1 MASLSETNKELQVT
15 EQRLQDINK
24 EIKELKSLAKS
35 LDVGKWQAERDI
47 SSPFNDTKMLANI
60 ISKYTRVIEGAN
72 KKIRELEELA
82 QALDSKVN
90 KSSNDTMKLNNDT
103 KNTGINGLKSEEL
116 VVLGDDDGPI
126 INKYS
131 YEELEKEYNKL
142 KSLVDEMDNLDSKV
156 TKVSNDSD
164 LKDTNKELDNISNK
178 TKSAT
183 DEMTNLD
190 SKVNKVSN
198 DIEKINNSKLDNLD
212 NKTTSEANGLD
223 KLDSKVADAKIDTV
237 DTRLEQVKN
246 ILDGSVSSITR
257 YTNAFNKMSSIITDE
272 VNGLDTSIEELKD
285 KLNGLYADANKLGNI
300 GKSLKT
306 NDAEQINKYA
316 ESVNKLDSEIT
327 ELLPDIESGFE
338 AVNSVIASK
347 FKGIDGNTGKL
358 KADLNSLVSEFS
370 AGIIDMNANKLDVP
384 VSLKNFSESIKEQ
397 VDKIEYEMGRLTMFT
412 NTRDMEE
419 LSLGF
424 KINQNDIDDAVKKQ
438 KEKIGAIKE
447 FAQGVEY
454 KHGEYYDVA
463 DDKLTPQFFKDFKD
477 KAEEIANIN
486 NYIKQIN
493 GNIGKNVKGYLDLFN
508 EASTLLQSSKP
519 FMNLL
524 EASTTTVS
532 RASYPNISN
541 WKNATVDDILNANK
555 QGSFDLDALLV
566 PSTKSNSTKS
576 NSDSDNFDKA
586 VTSAVAKTT
595 KQTLQSNEIKSREA
609 FINDKNAKLESIKNE
624 EAAKT
629 VMLSLDSVFGTPK
642 NVTKDA
648 SEETKKSSEEVK
660 KSSEEVKKSLE
671 SIKKELNESN
681 NAYDKSASSVKNY
694 ASELN
699 NLLEKDKSLSD
710 EAKESILS
718 KDNSS
723 AINRYTSN
731 LNNIQKDLNK
741 YGNIQLT
748 DAPALKLGNNA
759 NGVKGLNNYKISI
772 TQAKADLE
780 GLIKEQE
787 EQFKLIS
794 DPSKIIGKNSVNI
807 NASRLNNVRST
818 LESGYKVNLVDGS
831 AAKNE
836 FDELE
841 TKFKQFIN
849 NYKTFKLNILD
860 TKQIDNLIKL
870 DNITKEIQSVNA
882 EAVKH
887 EKALADYENNKIKYA
902 EKYKAIAQAE
912 SNIRAIERVKQSKI
926 SGSKHSVERETLAS
940 VYDEVSNKQHNRIS
954 SLRREI
960 EILENDFRKHG
971 LEIPVVPKI
980 ARPLPS
986 DSNFGELLPSSLQKD
1001 YMSLIKD
1008 NRNEFK
1014 SLLYN
1019 TDLDSL
1025 NKQAS
1030 DLGINTDKINN
1041 RLSAIK
1047 NTITG
1052 LFNAGQTDKARELV
1066 EVYNG
1071 EIDKLK
1077 DKVNGVSKAQQI
1089 SVDRQKQ
1096 AIKSLLEETRNYA
1109 STQEALNNKPMSYA
1123 DQAAYYDKQLSKFEQ
1138 GTREYIEV
1146 LKLKNQAENKAAD
1159 ESVRNAEEASR
1170 KQQEAIKSLLDETKN
1185 YVSTQ
1190 EALNNEPMSYSDQ
1203 AAYYNQQLS
1212 KFEEGTR
1219 EYIEVLKLKNQA
1231 ENKAAEETKKAA
1243 EAEEKAHLEA
1253 LEAAKQ
1259 RVTGILSTIKSF
1271 ADGINS
1277 AVNRIVQIIRTG
1289 ISIINKVI
1297 SGATKFV
1304 VTIGHGIRSIITLF
1318 GNLGNRVK
1326 SSLLD
1331 ASDGSDK
1338 VNNSFNILK
1347 GSATELRSKILLLKG
1362 AFDGLFNGEL
1372 VKKAENLMASVYS
1385 LQNIAGSNTTQEVLD
1400 WANSMEYA
1408 FGLSAKDLICDIN
1421 ELTGVLYG
1429 LGMSAKNT
1437 ALGSENILMISRYL
1451 AFMGAA
1457 GGDTA
1462 TVMNKLVSGMK
1473 GMTQAIDDLGLSVR
1487 DAQMDAFLKSLKAQ
1501 GGEFAGIAT
1510 DFSSLNEQA
1519 RVYVRYASIIDQFTR
1534 NYDITNFADALT
1546 TVTGR
1551 MQILRQSVNS
1561 LVTTLGT
1568 GLTKVLANLATYLIP
1583 VIKLIEQLVTKIF
1596 KFFGIDVTMTT
1607 NINEGTAALSG
1618 LGDGLDD
1625 TKDKL
1630 DEVSDSAKKA
1640 GGNLQSFDRINNVT
1654 SSKSK
1659 SGKGGDDDFDYSKL
1673 MSSMLDNLNA
1683 LASKATVSYSDKLLE
1698 NFKKKLAEMKQ
1709 ALIDFEKDITGR
1721 DNFDLKFDWSR
1732 IKNNLKTIRDNII
1745 ETIKSWGSFVIE
1757 IALKIAD
1764 DVNIGL
1770 IITRLTDLLAKVS
1783 EVAKVITDVLIP
1795 AFRAFYDIALSPI
1808 VKYIGRE
1815 AVSAIHFM
1823 IRELDKWK
1831 KWFTDNKD
1839 TILQFFT
1846 DLAEITNAAWKVLK
1860 PLLNESWNKLGN
1872 SISKSGENLRK
1883 DLDELMSNTNENKPA
1898 TIERIQKELPVIYGE
1913 FEQILISIKDIVKAL
1928 VSIIKDLAGAFG
1940 EFAKNELLPWLN
1952 EKLGELSAWLNEN
1965 KDKIVDFITKIASAT
1980 WEGFKIFVDLL
1991 GKLIDYVVQNPD
2003 SVFKFFEALIG
2014 LKVASWFTSTA
2025 ASIGMALI
2033 GLKGLT
2039 GFVSGAGS
2047 TLSGLFGGGAAGGAG
2062 GAAGEALEAI
2072 GAAAGPIA
2080 LVVAAVVAL
2089 IAAVKDLWDTSESFR
2104 QAIKDIWDNIVEA
2117 FDNAKEKIS
2126 TAFDNIKEAWDNFY
2140 QAYENS
2146 GLKSIIEALVTL
2158 IAKYLG
2164 GAISSTIDLIGNM
2177 FSTTANLLAD
2187 IINIVA
2193 GVIDIFGGLADII
2206 IGAFTLDWDKIKQ
2219 GWDEIVNGLLEI
2231 VQGLLHGIIDI
2242 IGGVVGQFID
2252 NGSRLVGGLG
2262 QGISD
2267 AWQGLIESV
2276 RGLID
2281 DFIKAVKDFFGIH
2294 SPSKVFAEIGDFLVQ
2309 GLLQGIQNA
2318 WNAFS
2323 EAVIGLFEGLIEGI
2337 ESTFSGIGE
2346 FFSKTF
2352 TNAKEL
2358 ALNAWSNA
2366 YNKFTEVKN
2375 RVASAFDG
2383 LKENVRTTFTT
2394 AKENAVSVWNDA
2406 KSRFTTVADNIAS
2419 GLASIKYKA
2428 REIFVDVRNSA
2439 SSILSDIGTQLSN
2452 AWNEITTTVSTGWS
2466 YVTGNTRATTGRK
2479 ITSHAVGGSIAGGQ
2493 LFIANENGNAE
2504 LIGNIDG
2511 SGKTNVANNNM
2522 IMQAMESG
2530 IFEAVYNAMAEVM
2543 NQRGT
2548 VGNSGNTTIKIDGFG
2563 LIDASTLRELAR
2575 ILAPY
2580 LRSNDINIADT
2591 KFSI

>member
-1 MASLSETNKELQVT
+1 MAQS
-15 EQRLQDINK
+15 
-24 EIKELKSLAKS
+24 
-35 LDVGKWQAERDI
+35 
-47 SSPFNDTKMLANI
+47 
-60 ISKYTRVIEGAN
+60 
-72 KKIRELEELA
+72 
-82 QALDSKVN
+82 
-90 KSSNDTMKLNNDT
+90 
-103 KNTGINGLKSEEL
+103 
-116 VVLGDDDGPI
+116 
-126 INKYS
+126 
-131 YEELEKEYNKL
+131 
-142 KSLVDEMDNLDSKV
+142 
-156 TKVSNDSD
+156 
-164 LKDTNKELDNISNK
+164 
-178 TKSAT
+178 
-183 DEMTNLD
+183 
-190 SKVNKVSN
+190 
-198 DIEKINNSKLDNLD
+198 
-212 NKTTSEANGLD
+212 
-223 KLDSKVADAKIDTV
+223 
-237 DTRLEQVKN
+237 LEQVKN
-246 ILDGSVSSITR
+246 ILDGSVASITR
-257 YTNAFNKMSSIITDE
+257 YTNAFNKMSSTITDE
-272 VNGLDTSIEELKD
+272 VTIVDTSIEELKN
-285 KLNGLYADANKLGNI
+285 KLNSLSTEANKLGNI
-300 GKSLKT
+300 GKSINN
-306 NDAEQINKYA
+306 NDTEQINKYA
-316 ESVNKLDSEIT
+316 ESVNKLDYEIT
-327 ELLPDIESGFE
+327 ALLPDIASGFE
-338 AVNSVIASK
+338 AVNNVIASK
-347 FKGIDGNTGKL
+347 FKDIDGNTGKL
-358 KADLNSLVSEFS
+358 KADLNSLVTEFS
-370 AGIIDMNANKLDVP
+370 TGILEMNSTKLDVP
-384 VSLKNFSESIKEQ
+384 VSLRKFSESIKEQ

-412 NTRDMEE
+412 NTREMEE

-424 KINQNDIDDAVKKQ
+424 KINQNDIDAAVKKQ
-438 KEKIGAIKE
+438 EGKITGIKK
-447 FAQGVEY
+447 FAEDVEY
-454 KHGEYYDVA
+454 NPGVYLNKAKDE
-463 DDKLTPQFFKDFKD
+463 LTPQFLKDFED
-477 KAEEIANIN
+477 KAKEINNIN
-486 NYIKQIN
+486 DYIKQIK
-493 GNIGKNVKGYLDLFN
+493 GSIGKNVKGYLDLFN
-508 EASTLLQSSKP
+508 EANTLLQSSKP
-519 FMNLL
+519 FMNLMD
-524 EASTTTVS
+524 ASATVVS

-541 WKNATVDDILNANK
+541 WKNATVDDILKANK
-555 QGSFDLDALLV
+555 QDSFDLDTLFAT
-566 PSTKSNSTKS
+566 STKSNSTKN
-576 NSDSDNFDKA
+576 NSDLDSFDKM
-586 VTSAVAKTT
+586 VRSTVANTA
-595 KQTLQSNEIKSREA
+595 KQALKSNETKSRED
-609 FINDKNAKLESIKNE
+609 FVNSTNTKIESIKNE
-624 EAAKT
+624 EAT
-629 VMLSLDSVFGTPK
+629 RIPMMSLDYVFGTAK
-642 NVTKDA
+642 NVTKDT

-671 SIKKELNESN
+671 SIKKELNESS

-694 ASELN
+694 ASELKS
-699 NLLEKDKSLSD
+699 LLEKDKSLSD
-710 EAKESILS
+710 AAKESILS
-718 KDNSS
+718 RDNSS
-723 AINRYTSN
+723 VINRYTSN
-731 LNNIQKDLNK
+731 LNSIQKDLNDF
-741 YGNIQLT
+741 GNTTLN
-748 DAPALKLGNNA
+748 DAPALKLGNTA
-759 NGVKGLNNYKISI
+759 NGTRNFNNYKISI
-772 TQAKADLE
+772 KQAKSDLE
-780 GLIKEQE
+780 DLVASQA
-787 EQFKLIS
+787 EQFKLLS
-794 DPSKIIGKNSVNI
+794 DPSTILNKNSVYI
-807 NASRLNNVRST
+807 DTDRLRSVKNV
-818 LESGYKVNLVDGS
+818 LQSGYKVNLIDGS

-860 TKQIDNLIKL
+860 NKQIDTLIKYN
-870 DNITKEIQSVNA
+870 NITKEIQSVNA
-882 EAVKH
+882 ETAKH

-926 SGSKHSVERETLAS
+926 SGSKYSTEREALAS
-940 VYDEVSNKQHNRIS
+940 VYDEVSNKQQNRIS

-960 EILENDFRKHG
+960 ELLEKEFNKHG

-1001 YMSLIKD
+1001 YMSLLKD

-1014 SLLYN
+1014 SLLSN

-1030 DLGINTDKINN
+1030 DLGINTDKINS

-1047 NTITG
+1047 NTISS
-1052 LFNAGQTDKARELV
+1052 LFNAGQADKARELV

-1077 DKVNGVSKAQQI
+1077 DKVNGASKAQQI
-1089 SVDRQKQ
+1089 SADRQKSS
-1096 AIKSLLEETRNYA
+1096 IKSLLEETKNYV

-1123 DQAAYYDKQLSKFEQ
+1123 DQAAYYE
-1138 GTREYIEV
+1138 
-1146 LKLKNQAENKAAD
+1146 
-1159 ESVRNAEEASR
+1159 
-1170 KQQEAIKSLLDETKN
+1170 
-1185 YVSTQ
+1185 
-1190 EALNNEPMSYSDQ
+1190 
-1203 AAYYNQQLS
+1203 QQLS

-1243 EAEEKAHLEA
+1243 EEEEQAHLEA

-1271 ADGINS
+1271 ADGINN
-1277 AVNRIVQIIRTG
+1277 AVNKIVQIIRTG
-1289 ISIINKVI
+1289 ISLINKVI

-1304 VTIGHGIRSIITLF
+1304 VTIGRGIRTIITLF

-1326 SSLLD
+1326 SSLLG
-1331 ASDGSDK
+1331 ASEGSDK
-1338 VNNSFNILK
+1338 VNGSFNVLK

-1385 LQNIAGSNTTQEVLD
+1385 LKNIAGSNTTQEVLD
-1400 WANSMEYA
+1400 WANAMEYA
-1408 FGLSAKDLICDIN
+1408 FGISAKDLIGDIN

-1429 LGMSAKNT
+1429 LGMSAKDT
-1437 ALGSENILMISRYL
+1437 ALGSENLLMMSRYL

-1501 GGEFAGIAT
+1501 GGEYANIAT

-1519 RVYVRYASIIDQFTR
+1519 RVYVRYASLIDQFTR

-1583 VIKLIEQLVTKIF
+1583 VIKLIEQLVTRIF
-1596 KFFGIDVTMTT
+1596 AFFGIDVTMTT
-1607 NINEGTAALSG
+1607 DINEGTAALSG

-1630 DEVSDSAKKA
+1630 DKVSDSAKKA

-1683 LASKATVSYSDKLLE
+1683 LASEASVSYSDKLLE
-1698 NFKKKLAEMKQ
+1698 NFKNKLAEMKQ
-1709 ALIDFEKDITGR
+1709 SLIDFAKDITGR
-1721 DNFDLKFDWSR
+1721 EDFNLGFDWPR
-1732 IKNNLKTIRDNII
+1732 IKDNLKTIFDNIVA
-1745 ETIKSWGSFVIE
+1745 TIKSWGTFVIE

-1770 IITRLTDLLAKVS
+1770 IITRLTDLLAKAS

-1808 VKYIGRE
+1808 VKYIGEE
-1815 AVSAIHFM
+1815 AVKSIDFM
-1823 IRELDKWK
+1823 IAELDKWQ
-1831 KWFTDNKD
+1831 KWFEDNKD
-1839 TILQFFT
+1839 NILQFFT
-1846 DLAEITNAAWKVLK
+1846 DLAEITNAAWEVIK
-1860 PLLNESWNKLGN
+1860 PFLNVAWDELGN
-1872 SISKSGENLRK
+1872 SISKLGEKLRSA
-1883 DLDELMSNTNENKPA
+1883 LDGLMSNTNEKKPA
-1898 TIERIQKELPVIYGE
+1898 IIEWIQTELHGILDNGIIKINEFWKALNGEESLNAQGTLWGE
-1913 FEQILISIKDIVKAL
+1913 FLQLLVNINHIVQALIPIIL
-1928 VSIIKDLAGAFG
+1928 DLASAFG
-1940 EFAKNELLPWLN
+1940 EFAKNELLPWIN
-1952 EKLGELSAWLNEN
+1952 EKLGELGKWLNDN

-1980 WEGFKIFVDLL
+1980 WEGFKTFVDLL

-2003 SVFKFFEALIG
+2003 SVFNFFKALIG

-2025 ASIGMALI
+2025 ASIGMALM

-2039 GFVSGAGS
+2039 SFVSGAGS
-2047 TLSGLFGGGAAGGAG
+2047 TLSGLLGTGAGAGVAGGEAAGGALSG
-2062 GAAGEALEAI
+2062 ALEAI

-2089 IAAVKDLWDTSESFR
+2089 VAAVKDLWDTSESFR

-2117 FDNAKEKIS
+2117 FDSAKEKIS
-2126 TAFDNIKEAWDNFY
+2126 ASFDTIKEAWNNFY
-2140 QAYENS
+2140 QAYESS

-2158 IAKYLG
+2158 IAEYLG
-2164 GAISSTIDLIGNM
+2164 GAISSTIDLIGNL
-2177 FSTTANLLAD
+2177 FSTTGNLLAD
-2187 IINIVA
+2187 IINIVSGA
-2193 GVIDIFGGLADII
+2193 IDVLGGLANMI
-2206 IGAFTLDWDKIKQ
+2206 IGAFTLDGNKIKQ
-2219 GWDEIVNGLLEI
+2219 GWGELVTGLVEII
-2231 VQGLLHGIIDI
+2231 QGLLQGIIDI
-2242 IGGVVGQFID
+2242 IGGIVGQFID
-2252 NGSRLVGGLG
+2252 FGSAIIGGLG

-2267 AWQGLIESV
+2267 AWQGFVESV
-2276 RGLID
+2276 RSLFDGW
-2281 DFIKAVKDFFGIH
+2281 IKSVKDFFGIH
-2294 SPSKVFAEIGDFLVQ
+2294 SPSRVFAEIGDFLVQ
-2309 GLLQGIQNA
+2309 GLLQGIQDA
-2318 WNAFS
+2318 WNAFN
-2323 EAVIGLFEGLIEGI
+2323 EAVIGLFEGLIKGI
-2337 ESTFSGIGE
+2337 ENTFSGIGE

-2366 YNKFTEVKN
+2366 NEKFTEVKN

-2383 LKENVRTTFTT
+2383 LKENIRTTFTT
-2394 AKENAVSVWNDA
+2394 AKENAISVWNDA
-2406 KSRFTTVADNIAS
+2406 KSRFTNVADNIAS
-2419 GLASIKYKA
+2419 GLASIKSKA
-2428 REIFVDVRNSA
+2428 REIFVDVRDSA
-2439 SSILSDIGTQLSN
+2439 SSILSDIGNQLSN
-2452 AWNEITTTVSTGWS
+2452 AWDGVKTKVSSGWN
-2466 YVTGNTRATTGRK
+2466 YVTGNTKATTGRK

-2548 VGNSGNTTIKIDGFG
+2548 VGNSGNTTIKLDGFG

-2580 LRSNDINIADT
+2580 LKSNDINIADT
-2591 KFSI
+2591 QFSI

>member
-1 MASLSETNKELQVT
+1 MAQS
-15 EQRLQDINK
+15 
-24 EIKELKSLAKS
+24 
-35 LDVGKWQAERDI
+35 
-47 SSPFNDTKMLANI
+47 
-60 ISKYTRVIEGAN
+60 
-72 KKIRELEELA
+72 
-82 QALDSKVN
+82 
-90 KSSNDTMKLNNDT
+90 
-103 KNTGINGLKSEEL
+103 
-116 VVLGDDDGPI
+116 
-126 INKYS
+126 
-131 YEELEKEYNKL
+131 
-142 KSLVDEMDNLDSKV
+142 
-156 TKVSNDSD
+156 
-164 LKDTNKELDNISNK
+164 
-178 TKSAT
+178 
-183 DEMTNLD
+183 
-190 SKVNKVSN
+190 
-198 DIEKINNSKLDNLD
+198 
-212 NKTTSEANGLD
+212 
-223 KLDSKVADAKIDTV
+223 
-237 DTRLEQVKN
+237 LEQVKN
-246 ILDGSVSSITR
+246 ILDESVSSITR
-257 YTNAFNKMSSIITDE
+257 YTNAFNKMSSTITDE
-272 VNGLDTSIEELKD
+272 VTMVDTSIEELKD
-285 KLNGLYADANKLGNI
+285 KLNSLYTEANKLGNI
-300 GKSLKT
+300 GKSIK
-306 NDAEQINKYA
+306 NDDTEQINKYA
-316 ESVNKLDSEIT
+316 ESVNKLDSAIT
-327 ELLPDIESGFE
+327 ELLPDITSGFE
-338 AVNSVIASK
+338 AVNNVIASK
-347 FKGIDGNTGKL
+347 FKDIDGNTGKL

-384 VSLKNFSESIKEQ
+384 VSLKKFSNNIKEQ

-438 KEKIGAIKE
+438 EEKISGIKE
-447 FAQGVEY
+447 FAKDVEV
-454 KHGEYYDVA
+454 KPGEYYNVA
-463 DDKLTPQFFKDFKD
+463 GNKLTLQFLRDFKD

-486 NYIKQIN
+486 DYIKQIK
-493 GNIGKNVKGYLDLFN
+493 GSLGKNVKGYLDLFN

-519 FMNLL
+519 FMNLMD
-524 EASTTTVS
+524 ASATVVS

-541 WKNATVDDILNANK
+541 WKNATVDDILKANK
-555 QGSFDLDALLV
+555 QDSFDLDTLLV
-566 PSTKSNSTKS
+566 PSAKSNSTKS
-576 NSDSDNFDKA
+576 NSDLDNFDKM
-586 VTSAVAKTT
+586 VIRTVADTT
-595 KQTLQSNEIKSREA
+595 KEALKSNETKSRED
-609 FINDKNAKLESIKNE
+609 FINDRNAKLESIKNE
-624 EAAKT
+624 AARIP
-629 VMLSLDSVFGTPK
+629 MLSLDDVFGTPK
-642 NVTKDA
+642 NVTKDV
-648 SEETKKSSEEVK
+648 SEETK

-671 SIKKELNESN
+671 SIKKELNESS

-694 ASELN
+694 ASELS

-710 EAKESILS
+710 EVKESILS
-718 KDNSS
+718 RDNSS

-731 LNNIQKDLNK
+731 LNSIQKDLNEF
-741 YGNIQLT
+741 GNITLE
-748 DAPALKLGNNA
+748 DAPALKLGNTA
-759 NGVKGLNNYKISI
+759 NGIRDLNNYKISI
-772 TQAKADLE
+772 KQAKSDLE
-780 GLIKEQE
+780 DLIEGQEKE
-787 EQFKLIS
+787 FNLIS
-794 DPSKIIGKNSVNI
+794 DPSKILNKGSVNI
-807 NASRLNNVRST
+807 DASRLNSVRDV

-860 TKQIDNLIKL
+860 DKQIDTLIKYN
-870 DNITKEIQSVNA
+870 NITKEIQSVNA
-882 EAVKH
+882 ETAKH

-926 SGSKHSVERETLAS
+926 SGSKYSAERETLAS
-940 VYDEVSNKQHNRIS
+940 VYDEVSTRQQNRIS

-960 EILENDFRKHG
+960 EILEKEFKKHG

-1008 NRNEFK
+1008 NRNELK

-1030 DLGINTDKINN
+1030 DLGINTDKINS

-1052 LFNAGQTDKARELV
+1052 LFNVGQADKARELV
-1066 EVYNG
+1066 EVYNS

-1077 DKVNGVSKAQQI
+1077 DKVNGASKAQQI

-1096 AIKSLLEETRNYA
+1096 
-1109 STQEALNNKPMSYA
+1109 
-1123 DQAAYYDKQLSKFEQ
+1123 
-1138 GTREYIEV
+1138 
-1146 LKLKNQAENKAAD
+1146 
-1159 ESVRNAEEASR
+1159 
-1170 KQQEAIKSLLDETKN
+1170 AIKSLLDETKN

-1190 EALNNEPMSYSDQ
+1190 EALNNKPMSYADQ
-1203 AAYYNQQLS
+1203 AAYYSQQLS
-1212 KFEEGTR
+1212 KFEEDTR

-1243 EAEEKAHLEA
+1243 EEEEKAHLEA

-1259 RVTGILSTIKSF
+1259 RVTGILSTIKSL

-1289 ISIINKVI
+1289 ISLINKVI
-1297 SGATKFV
+1297 SGATKFI
-1304 VTIGHGIRSIITLF
+1304 VTIGRGIRTIITLF
-1318 GNLGNRVK
+1318 GNLGNRVQ
-1326 SSLLD
+1326 SSLLG

-1385 LQNIAGSNTTQEVLD
+1385 LQNIAGTQATQEVLD
-1400 WANSMEYA
+1400 WANAMEYA
-1408 FGLSAKDLICDIN
+1408 FGISAKELIGDIN

-1429 LGMSAKNT
+1429 LGMNAKDT
-1437 ALGSENILMISRYL
+1437 ALASENILMMSRYL

-1457 GGDTA
+1457 GGDVDA
-1462 TVMNKLVSGMK
+1462 VMIKLVSGMK
-1473 GMTQAIDDLGLSVR
+1473 GMTQAVDDLGLSVR
-1487 DAQMDAFLKSLKAQ
+1487 DAQMDEFLKSVKAQ
-1501 GGEFAGIAT
+1501 GGEFANIAT
-1510 DFSSLNEQA
+1510 DFSNLNEQA
-1519 RVYVRYASIIDQFTR
+1519 RAYVRYASYIDQFTR
-1534 NYDITNFADALT
+1534 NYDITTFADALN

-1551 MQILRQSVNS
+1551 MMILRESVSS
-1561 LVTTLGT
+1561 LVTTIGT

-1596 KFFGIDVTMTT
+1596 AFFGINVKMTT
-1607 NINEGTAALSG
+1607 DINEGTAALSG

-1630 DEVSDSAKKA
+1630 DKVSDSAKKA

-1673 MSSMLDNLNA
+1673 MTSMLGNLNA
-1683 LASKATVSYSDKLLE
+1683 LASEAAVRYSDNLME
-1698 NFKKKLAEMKQ
+1698 NFKNKLAEMKQ
-1709 ALIDFEKDITGR
+1709 ALIDFAKDITGR
-1721 DNFDLKFDWSR
+1721 EDFDLGFDWPR
-1732 IKNNLKTIRDNII
+1732 IKENLKTIRDNIV
-1745 ETIKSWGSFVIE
+1745 ETIKSWGTFVIE
-1757 IALKIAD
+1757 IVLKIAD

-1770 IITRLTDLLAKVS
+1770 IITKLTDLLAKAS
-1783 EVAKVITDVLIP
+1783 EVARVLTNVLIP

-1808 VKYIGRE
+1808 VKYIGEE
-1815 AVSAIHFM
+1815 AVKAIDFM
-1823 IRELDKWK
+1823 IAELDKWQ
-1831 KWFTDNKD
+1831 KWFEDNKD

-1846 DLAEITNAAWKVLK
+1846 DLAEIVNAALEVIK
-1860 PLLNESWNKLGN
+1860 PFLDTEWDELGN
-1872 SISKSGENLRK
+1872 SISELGEKLRSA
-1883 DLDELMSNTNENKPA
+1883 LDGLMSDTNENKPA
-1898 TIERIQKELPVIYGE
+1898 KIEWIQTELPVILDNGIKKINEFWDALRGKESIDTVVENQGTAWGE
-1913 FEQILISIKDIVKAL
+1913 FLQILVHLNTIVQAL
-1928 VSIIKDLAGAFG
+1928 VPIIKDLVGAFG

-1952 EKLGELSAWLNEN
+1952 EKLGELGKWLNDN

-1980 WEGFKIFVDLL
+1980 WEGFKLFVDLL

-2033 GLKGLT
+2033 GLQGLT

-2047 TLSGLFGGGAAGGAG
+2047 TLSSLFGGAAGVEAAGGAG
-2062 GAAGEALEAI
+2062 GAAGGALEAI

-2080 LVVAAVVAL
+2080 LVVAAVIAL
-2089 IAAVKDLWDTSESFR
+2089 TAAVKDLWDTSESFR
-2104 QAIKDIWDNIVEA
+2104 QAIKNIWDNIVEA

-2126 TAFDNIKEAWDNFY
+2126 AAFGNIKEAWDNFY
-2140 QAYENS
+2140 QAYESS

-2158 IAKYLG
+2158 IAEYLG

-2177 FSTTANLLAD
+2177 FSTIANLLAD
-2187 IINIVA
+2187 IINIVS
-2193 GVIDIFGGLADII
+2193 GVIDILGGLATMIT
-2206 IGAFTLDWDKIKQ
+2206 GAFTLDGDKIKQ

-2231 VQGLLHGIIDI
+2231 VQGLLHGIIDV

-2309 GLLQGIQNA
+2309 GLLQGIQDA
-2318 WNAFS
+2318 WNAFN

-2337 ESTFSGIGE
+2337 ESTFRGIGE

-2366 YNKFTEVKN
+2366 NEKFTEVKN

-2394 AKENAVSVWNDA
+2394 AKNNAISVWNDA

-2419 GLASIKYKA
+2419 GLASIKSKA
-2428 REIFVDVRNSA
+2428 RQIFVDVRDSA
-2439 SSILSDIGTQLSN
+2439 SSILSDIGSQLSN
-2452 AWNEITTTVSTGWS
+2452 AWDGVKSKVSSGWN
-2466 YVTGNTRATTGRK
+2466 YVTGNTKATTGRK

-2548 VGNSGNTTIKIDGFG
+2548 VGNSGNTTIKLDGFG

-2580 LRSNDINIADT
+2580 LKSNDINIADT
-2591 KFSI
+2591 QFSI